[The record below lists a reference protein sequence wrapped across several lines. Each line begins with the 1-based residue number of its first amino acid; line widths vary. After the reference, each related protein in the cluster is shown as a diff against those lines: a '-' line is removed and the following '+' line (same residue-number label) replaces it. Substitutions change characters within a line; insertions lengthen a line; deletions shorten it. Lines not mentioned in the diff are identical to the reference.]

1 MTGGWLQGVIDA
13 TPPAMLVGFGGAVG
27 AVGRYVVG
35 QYVDRES
42 FPVSVFVV
50 NVVGTF
56 LAGLVLFS
64 GPSQP
69 VVQFVAVGVCGS
81 FTTFSSFSV
90 QAVLLWEN
98 NQRTA
103 AVIHA
108 VGNLCG
114 CLGGVGLA
122 WILVALL

>member
-1 MTGGWLQGVIDA
+1 MTEGWLQGIIDA
-13 TPPAMLVGFGGAVG
+13 TPPAMLVGLGGAVG

-35 QYVDRES
+35 QSVNRES

-50 NVVGTF
+50 NVIGTF
-56 LAGLVLFS
+56 LAGLVLFA
-64 GPSQP
+64 GPTQP

-90 QAVLLWEN
+90 QGVLLWEN
-98 NQRTA
+98 GQRIA

-114 CLGGVGLA
+114 CLGGIGLA
-122 WILVALL
+122 WVLVALL